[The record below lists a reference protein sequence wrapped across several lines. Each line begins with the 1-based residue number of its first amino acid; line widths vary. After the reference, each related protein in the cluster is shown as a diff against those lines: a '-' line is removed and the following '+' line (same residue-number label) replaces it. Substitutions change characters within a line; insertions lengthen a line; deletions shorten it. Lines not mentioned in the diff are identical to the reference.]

1 MVAIEFLPLLLL
13 ASNFPLSPP
22 FSPPFFARQSSE
34 LLDRWVG
41 GSEKLVRDL
50 FRDAEDELEACRIAA
65 RPGEEDLAH
74 LNSALHVVVVDEV
87 DAVFRRR
94 SDGRDSGS
102 ATRDSVVN
110 QLLSKLDGIRAL
122 PNVLVVGMTNRREL
136 LDPALLRPG
145 RLEVQVEIP
154 MPDREGRREILGIHF
169 GALRRR
175 NRLSYPLRCAI
186 DGARPGRDDG
196 EGAKVG
202 DQVGGERRARI
213 KRAAGWVLLR
223 GGLPLPAGR
232 RHVDLAG
239 LTDGFSGADIAG
251 LVRCAGEWGSRL
263 GGPS

>member
-1 MVAIEFLPLLLL
+1 M
-13 ASNFPLSPP
+13 
-22 FSPPFFARQSSE
+22 
-34 LLDRWVG
+34 
-41 GSEKLVRDL
+41 
-50 FRDAEDELEACRIAA
+50 DEI
-65 RPGEEDLAH
+65 
-74 LNSALHVVVVDEV
+74 

-94 SDGRDSGS
+94 SDGGDSGG

-186 DGARPGRDDG
+186 DGVRPQNDNR
-196 EGAKVG
+196 EGARVG
-202 DQVGGERRARI
+202 DQVGGKKRDKI
-213 KRAAGWVLLR
+213 KQAAGGILR
-223 GGLPLPAGR
+223 GEMSFSAGR
-232 RHVDLAG
+232 RYVDLAEV
-239 LTDGFSGADIAG
+239 TDGFSGADIAG
-251 LVRCAGEWGSRL
+251 LVRCAGEWEVRFLDRATVLPRTGQTTTKFFFCLLISQPL
-263 GGPS
+263 PLL